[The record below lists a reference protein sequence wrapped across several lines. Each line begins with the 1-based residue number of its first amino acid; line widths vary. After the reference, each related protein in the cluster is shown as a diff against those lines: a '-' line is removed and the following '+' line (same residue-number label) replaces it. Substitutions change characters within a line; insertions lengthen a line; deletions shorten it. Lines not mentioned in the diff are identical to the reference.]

1 MVCENKI
8 ARLDSNAAGEVIVA
22 MSSNFQDTLSVSSYA
37 YSHQMPVFL
46 GTNDAA
52 GRVLPQ
58 EAKNSIADMGG
69 TAALAERNGGIM
81 LLANTNPSCGKMS
94 VAIIDGADSEGTMAF
109 PSDRAPLTEQADVL
123 GTRMSC
129 QTISRKS
136 LA

>member
-1 MVCENKI
+1 MVCKSKI
-8 ARLDSNAAGEVIVA
+8 ARLGGNTDGEAIVA

-58 EAKNSIADMGG
+58 EALNSIAGMSGA
-69 TAALAERNGGIM
+69 TALAERNGGIM
-81 LLANTNPSCGKMS
+81 LPANTNPSCGKIS
-94 VAIIDGADSEGTMAF
+94 AVIIDGADPEGTMAL

-123 GTRMSC
+123 GAPLSC
-129 QTISRKS
+129 QTIS
-136 LA
+136 